1 MIMTQGEQ
9 MKKILPPLIL
19 LTVFSGFVASQII
32 WDMSYLG
39 AQQIEKNQDKNQ
51 LFESLFNEIKLTT
64 IDNQVVEPKT
74 LKTPVVVVNFW
85 ASWCLPCLK
94 EFPSLVALNEKYK
107 SQMTVVAI
115 NGDDEEPLKSIEKTR
130 KKYDLDFLHVI
141 DPESVISDKFLV
153 SAYPFSLIYVNGK
166 LIHSSQKNLDFMGQ
180 DLVAKI
186 DKALKDK

>member
-1 MIMTQGEQ
+1 MILTQGEQ